1 MIELWY
7 SFFSLFNKCDCQ
19 TWLSWFSQELLFWH
33 LGSRPRKT
41 VEEEETGGSA
51 KFVPYGQTS
60 TVFAQVVVKS
70 TGHHQEVL
78 LKRVFAPPNPEMKVW
93 AVELSILL
101 PIIPPNNT
109 WREPTFIR

>member
-7 SFFSLFNKCDCQ
+7 SLFSLFNKCDCQ

-78 LKRVFAPPNPEMKVW
+78 LKRVFAPPKPWNESVSGGIKYSLTNYSAKEYLAW
-93 AVELSILL
+93 AHIY
-101 PIIPPNNT
+101 
-109 WREPTFIR
+109 